1 MAQAT
6 SSIRLDEDVKNE
18 MDAVCESIGVSMST
32 AFNVFARAFVRS
44 RGFPFDVKLQEKEDP
59 WEGFLNARRRL
70 REKYPE
76 GLNIDGLMKKLKQSG
91 LQNRNDLKFKRKMLF
106 LLLGKLYHN
115 TIIADFSGNN
125 CIIIQ

>member
-1 MAQAT
+1 MG
-6 SSIRLDEDVKNE
+6 
-18 MDAVCESIGVSMST
+18 AVCESIGVSMST

-76 GLNIDGLMKKLKQSG
+76 GLNIDEIDEEIKAVRSSKHK
-91 LQNRNDLKFKRKMLF
+91 
-106 LLLGKLYHN
+106 
-115 TIIADFSGNN
+115 
-125 CIIIQ
+125 